1 MSWQHD
7 FYDFLCCQK
16 DCLSFSC
23 KFSRHTNHQERNG
36 TVYLRLKYVKVG
48 WNACSKDFQS
58 GGATGELTS
67 QAKPVSYGSCT
78 CFPQSNL
85 AMDNAWKVLQY
96 WKVTTITSE
105 KNLLPEVSKL
115 AYHSHA
121 LNIHSTSI
129 SVLSTRASR
138 HSSQRTMGARL
149 CKFRT
154 KVSCCNGSSPGAGMS
169 GVELGKK
176 WILRGKTG
184 VSSGKNASLRRKIK
198 DIIQSTVTCVTEFP
212 NRKCFLSKQ
221 GVGLIRHYL
230 IVFSKAQ
237 ASQADRRTQQKR
249 RDIHS

>member
-1 MSWQHD
+1 MFQRFSKWGCHWGIN
-7 FYDFLCCQK
+7 
-16 DCLSFSC
+16 LS
-23 KFSRHTNHQERNG
+23 
-36 TVYLRLKYVKVG
+36 
-48 WNACSKDFQS
+48 
-58 GGATGELTS
+58 S
-67 QAKPVSYGSCT
+67 QARLIRKLHLFPPVQLGNGQCMKSIAVLK
-78 CFPQSNL
+78 SN
-85 AMDNAWKVLQY
+85 NNYQRK
-96 WKVTTITSE
+96 KS
-105 KNLLPEVSKL
+105 LLPEVAKL

-149 CKFRT
+149 CKFCT

-184 VSSGKNASLRRKIK
+184 VSSRKNASLRKKIK